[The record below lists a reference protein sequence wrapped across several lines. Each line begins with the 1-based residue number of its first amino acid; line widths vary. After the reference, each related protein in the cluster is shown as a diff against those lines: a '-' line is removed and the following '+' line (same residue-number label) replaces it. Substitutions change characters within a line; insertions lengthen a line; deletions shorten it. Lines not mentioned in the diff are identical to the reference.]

1 VYHGAHEAAVK
12 TFRRAVGN
20 VTILSFAGELD
31 SDNLPAAREETDGVI
46 QSGCDRLV
54 FNLGELAFL
63 NSSALAY
70 LITVHKR
77 VKSMGGQLVFSA
89 PSRFFQTTIKHLGLE
104 GEFTVFPDDQAALEH
119 FGQGGAA

>member
-1 VYHGAHEAAVK
+1 MK
-12 TFRRAVGN
+12 IDRRTAGD
-20 VTILSFAGELD
+20 VTVLTFAGELD

-54 FNLGELAFL
+54 FNLDGLAFL

-89 PSRFFQTTIKHLGLE
+89 PSRFFQTTVKHLGLE
-104 GEFTVFPDDQAALEH
+104 GEFQVFPDDQAALEH
-119 FGQGGAA
+119 FGVGGAA

>member
-1 VYHGAHEAAVK
+1 MKIDRK
-12 TFRRAVGN
+12 TAGD
-20 VTILSFAGELD
+20 VTILAFAGEMD

-46 QSGCDRLV
+46 TAGCDRLV
-54 FNLGELAFL
+54 FNLGELAFI

-77 VKSMGGQLVFSA
+77 VKSMDGELVFSA

-104 GEFTVFPDDQAALEH
+104 GEFKVFQDDQAALEH
-119 FGQGGAA
+119 FGAGGAA